1 MTSAAHGTALVTGAS
16 GFIGGHLAE
25 RLAEQG
31 VEVAGLDIV
40 PPRRALR
47 GAIRHY
53 EVDIRDAASVSRV
66 IAEVRP
72 DVVYHL
78 AAQASVSVSMR
89 DPVLDIEANITGT
102 VHLARAAI
110 EAGTRRFVFFSTGG
124 ALYGAP
130 EVIPVDESRVPE
142 PLSVYG
148 ASKLAAERYL
158 ALIAAPTDLEV
169 SVVRPGNVYG
179 PAQDPHGE
187 AGVIAIFAGRM
198 LKGDPVTIFGDGSQ
212 LRDYVYVADVVEA
225 ATLAASQ
232 QPDTCLVGT
241 GVGTS
246 TQQIFDLTAV
256 AAGYERPP
264 VYAAERPGDI
274 PQIALDST
282 RAKRVWGWE
291 PRVALADGLA
301 ETVEWFRRQTGQ

>member
-1 MTSAAHGTALVTGAS
+1 MTSAPHGTALVTGAS

-31 VEVAGLDIV
+31 VEVVGIDIA
-40 PPRRALR
+40 PPRRQLA
-47 GAIRHY
+47 GAVRHL
-53 EVDIRDAASVSRV
+53 EVDIRDENAVGRA

-72 DVVYHL
+72 EVIYHL
-78 AAQASVSVSMR
+78 AAQASVSISMR
-89 DPVLDIEANITGT
+89 DPVLDIETNITGT

-130 EVIPVDESRVPE
+130 EIIPVDESRVPE

-198 LKGDPVTIFGDGSQ
+198 LKGEPVTIFGDGSQ

-241 GVGTS
+241 GLGTS
-246 TQQIFDLTAV
+246 TQQIFDLTAG
-256 AAGYERPP
+256 ASGYERPP
-264 VYAAERPGDI
+264 IYGPERPGDI
-274 PQIALDST
+274 PQIAVDST
-282 RAKRVWGWE
+282 KARRVWGWE
-291 PRVALADGLA
+291 PRTPLAEGLA
-301 ETVEWFRRQTGQ
+301 TTVDWFRRHTAK